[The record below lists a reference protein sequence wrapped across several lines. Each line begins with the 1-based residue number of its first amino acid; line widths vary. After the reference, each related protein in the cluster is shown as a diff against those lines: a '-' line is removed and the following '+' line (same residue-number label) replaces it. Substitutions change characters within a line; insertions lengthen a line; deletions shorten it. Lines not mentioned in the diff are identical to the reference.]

1 MLKKNPKLKKTTT
14 KAKVEKAKIPF
25 LWKHL
30 AMTRQDITTF
40 WRSMTGVIFVYAF
53 VYAVTVIG
61 LNFVIPSFDSNSSS
75 TGALASGQNV
85 DSLTKAVDSIGNGLT
100 FISGDQSS
108 TLVQFILFLV
118 ASLAFMWVLR
128 KIRKLQ
134 TVKISEAYYQGT
146 AQFVAMFLVIIWFV
160 IFLIPASIGATILS
174 IGLSA
179 SSTVLETSIISVI
192 SLLLFTLTVW
202 LYAKYWPSFYII
214 SLPGMRPI
222 SALKNASSLTKKHRL
237 NITVQVFGF
246 IMISLLLF
254 IIAILP
260 LAFILPVVVPYWVYA
275 LMFIIFATTHT
286 FLFSIYRSLVGEK

>member
-1 MLKKNPKLKKTTT
+1 MPKKNLKSVKKTKT
-14 KAKVEKAKIPF
+14 KLEKTKIPF
-25 LWKHL
+25 LWGHL
-30 AMTRQDITTF
+30 AMARQDIFTF
-40 WRSMTGVIFVYAF
+40 WRSMTGVIFIYAL

-61 LNFVIPSFDSNSSS
+61 LNFIIPSFNNATSS
-75 TGALASGQNV
+75 TGVLASEQNV
-85 DSLTKAVDSIGNGLT
+85 DSLTKAADAISNGLT

-134 TVKISEAYYQGT
+134 NVKISEAYYQGT
-146 AQFVAMFLVIIWFV
+146 AQFVAMFLLIIWFV
-160 IFLIPASIGATILS
+160 IFLLPASIGTTILS
-174 IGLSA
+174 IGLTA
-179 SSTVLETSIISVI
+179 STTALELIIITGI
-192 SLLLFTLTVW
+192 SLILFMFTVW

-237 NITVQVFGF
+237 NITIQVGGF
-246 IMISLLLF
+246 IIISLILL

-260 LAFILPVVVPYWVYA
+260 LAFVVPAIVPYWVYI